1 MKATGKIIVLAYPD
15 TFVKVSTEWI
25 CKVLPYLGL
34 GTKNHIKAGHAAL
47 ILINNETGKARY
59 FDFGRY
65 VTPPGY
71 GRVRGA
77 NTDAELHIPI
87 IAKIS
92 SEGVLQ
98 NRDAFFYWLD
108 GNPDKTHGDGRLLA
122 SVCDEID
129 HNKAYN
135 FIRTLQQKGSIP
147 YGAFDKTGSNCS
159 RFVTETILAAT
170 PNLKIV
176 KALSFNKKF
185 TPSTVGNVE
194 KASLA
199 KDIFEIYNG
208 KISKFNG
215 SALQENLRNYFHKK
229 KPEPITIQKSKLS
242 ERAQKLYGTGS
253 SAWFELQEEHFPEN
267 HFRIKRYNEN
277 CEVDFDGIYK
287 ASEEFDMHIPYTFT
301 YDSHCAY
308 CHILQK
314 EKKIKFERVA
324 NYETYISSLQKVHLA

>member
-1 MKATGKIIVLAYPD
+1 M
-15 TFVKVSTEWI
+15 
-25 CKVLPYLGL
+25 
-34 GTKNHIKAGHAAL
+34 
-47 ILINNETGKARY
+47 
-59 FDFGRY
+59 
-65 VTPPGY
+65 
-71 GRVRGA
+71 
-77 NTDAELHIPI
+77 
-87 IAKIS
+87 
-92 SEGVLQ
+92 
-98 NRDAFFYWLD
+98 
-108 GNPDKTHGDGRLLA
+108 
-122 SVCDEID
+122 
-129 HNKAYN
+129 
-135 FIRTLQQKGSIP
+135 
-147 YGAFDKTGSNCS
+147 
-159 RFVTETILAAT
+159 
-170 PNLKIV
+170 
-176 KALSFNKKF
+176 
-185 TPSTVGNVE
+185 GNVE